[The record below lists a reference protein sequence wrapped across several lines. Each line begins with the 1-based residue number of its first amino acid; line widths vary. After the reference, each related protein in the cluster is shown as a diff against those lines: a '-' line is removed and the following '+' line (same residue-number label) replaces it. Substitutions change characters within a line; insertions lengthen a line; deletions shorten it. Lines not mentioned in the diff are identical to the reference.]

1 MAHTRSSLL
10 ATVSPRSPRIT
21 VTLTMSAPG
30 TPRFTCSTLRC
41 RTRPRSSSSSR
52 ILARAARSAVTSS
65 RRRTS
70 SGSAS
75 SVTASSVTSSSNMT
89 WHLLAHLAAP
99 LRRSPAPRPASARN
113 ASAGGFHHASTAV
126 AEAPS
131 ACGRI
136 AEPAREPGTDAF
148 LDVGLVGSLGEG
160 MVLARVDHQL
170 VLGADQRE
178 RPVEVDRLADRD
190 VGVVLAVQDQ
200 HRRGD
205 VTRVADRAELVV
217 AVRAG
222 PVPAEAAAQVGL
234 CPAELAGAD
243 LHGPVGYARAHH
255 RGAEAAGLGDRPGGH
270 APAGA

>member
-1 MAHTRSSLL
+1 MAHTRSVLL
-10 ATVSPRSPRIT
+10 AAVSPRLPRMT

-52 ILARAARSAVTSS
+52 IFARAARSALTSS
-65 RRRTS
+65 RRRTRA
-70 SGSAS
+70 GSAS
-75 SVTASSVTSSSNMT
+75 SVDMT
-89 WHLLAHLAAP
+89 WHLL
-99 LRRSPAPRPASARN
+99 
-113 ASAGGFHHASTAV
+113 
-126 AEAPS
+126 
-131 ACGRI
+131 GRI

-160 MVLARVDHQL
+160 MVLPRVDHQL
-170 VLGADQRE
+170 VLGAEQRE
-178 RPVEVDRLADRD
+178 RTVEVHRLADRD

-205 VTRVADRAELVV
+205 VTRVGDRAEPVV
-217 AVRAG
+217 QVRAG

-234 CPAELAGAD
+234 RPAELAGAD

-270 APAGA
+270 EPAVTPPGDAEPGGIRDAVSH